1 MKMKSDGNRTQSRRS
16 SQHENRNKIFEAGD
30 SFATKRKRR
39 KKAIKELDENKLNCF
54 NLGSRNK
61 SRVGFI
67 VLAIFGLIRT
77 KARVDIILLVSGL
90 NIFIPS

>member
-1 MKMKSDGNRTQSRRS
+1 MG
-16 SQHENRNKIFEAGD
+16 FELGLAD
-30 SFATKRKRR
+30 PSTKTETRYLKPETLLRQR
-39 KKAIKELDENKLNCF
+39 GKEEKKAIKELDENKLNCF

-90 NIFIPS
+90 NIFISS